1 MTTQTRGR
9 LRRLLQDFHLWLGV
23 GLALLTVPLGL
34 TGAVLV
40 WHDGIDRLLSPER
53 YAVSSPGPGPGLAA
67 LAETAL
73 DRLGDG
79 ARLTQIRLPEDEMS
93 PITVVARP
101 AGAANPRET
110 VAVWLDPATGKVLDS
125 GPANS
130 GFMRLMHDFHGNLLV
145 PAFSGRQIVGW
156 LGVAMLILSLTGIY
170 LWWPKRLSFLRALG
184 WRPRMLPS
192 ANLHHVFGI
201 WIAIPLALLSFTG
214 IYLSFPQ
221 TARLAVG
228 SITTVSPQGQRG
240 PGGPGGFGGQPLTA
254 TVQTPDAA
262 LQAAQAA
269 APEGAE
275 PRSISLPTEQN
286 PSWRITFATAEGT
299 MATVGVD
306 DASGTAKAAPP
317 PAAAPG
323 DLFGRWMRRLHDGTD
338 MGPVFQAIIFAG
350 GVLPTL
356 FAVTGT
362 MMWLRRRRATRA
374 MAARRAAAM
383 ADSAS

>member
-1 MTTQTRGR
+1 MTTRTRGR
-9 LRRLLQDFHLWLGV
+9 LRRLLQEFHLWLGV

-34 TGAVLV
+34 TGSALV

-53 YAVSSPGPGPGLAA
+53 YAVSGAGPGLAA

-73 DRLGDG
+73 DTLGDG
-79 ARLTQIRLPEDEMS
+79 ARLTQIRLPEDETS
-93 PITVVARP
+93 PITMVARP

-125 GPANS
+125 GPANN

-156 LGVAMLILSLTGIY
+156 LGVALLILSLTGIY
-170 LWWPKRLSFLRALG
+170 LWWPKRLSLLRAFG

-228 SITTVSPQGQRG
+228 SITTVSPPGQR
-240 PGGPGGFGGQPLTA
+240 GPGGFGGQPLTA

-262 LQAAQAA
+262 LQAALAA
-269 APEGAE
+269 APEGAV
-275 PRSISLPTEQN
+275 PRSLSLPTEQN
-286 PSWRITFATAEGT
+286 PSWRITFATVEGA

-306 DASGTAKAAPP
+306 DASGATKAAPP
-317 PAAAPG
+317 PAATPG
-323 DLFGRWMRRLHDGTD
+323 DLFGRWMRRLHDGTG
-338 MGPVFQAIIFAG
+338 MGLIFQTIIFVAG
-350 GVLPTL
+350 ILPTL